1 MRTLQKH
8 ERLLIIAAGI
18 LLLSLLLMLIITPA
32 IYTKTLLNT
41 NNTGALIGMSLAI
54 LIRLP
59 LFVGYLLIL
68 RRIRRFGD
76 RRTGGYYVI
85 GGFLIIF
92 ALIYSDGAFAFLDN
106 KDVIYI
112 SILMFASVFL
122 ELAAAVVTFIA
133 AFFRPKKLVRP
144 TINKDL

>member
-1 MRTLQKH
+1 MKTLQKH

-18 LLLSLLLMLIITPA
+18 LLLSILLMIIISPA

-41 NNTGALIGMSLAI
+41 NNTGALIGMSLAV

-68 RRIRRFGD
+68 RRIRRYGD
-76 RRTGGYYVI
+76 RRTGSYYVI
-85 GGFLIIF
+85 GGFLILF
-92 ALIYSDGAFAFLDN
+92 ALIYTDGAVAFWDN

-122 ELAAAVVTFIA
+122 ELAAAVITFIA
-133 AFFRPKKLVRP
+133 AYFRPKKLIKP
-144 TINKDL
+144 HHSQ

>member
-1 MRTLQKH
+1 MKTLQKH

-18 LLLSLLLMLIITPA
+18 LLLSILLMIIISPA

-41 NNTGALIGMSLAI
+41 NNIGALIGMSLAV

-59 LFVGYLLIL
+59 LFVGYLLIV
-68 RRIRRFGD
+68 RRIRRYGD
-76 RRTGGYYVI
+76 RRTGSYYVI
-85 GGFLIIF
+85 GGFLILF
-92 ALIYSDGAFAFLDN
+92 ALIYTDGAVAFWDN

-122 ELAAAVVTFIA
+122 ELAAAVITFIA
-133 AFFRPKKLVRP
+133 AYFRPKKLIKP
-144 TINKDL
+144 HHSQ

>member
-1 MRTLQKH
+1 MKPLQKH
-8 ERLLIIAAGI
+8 ERLLMIAAGI
-18 LLLSLLLMLIITPA
+18 LLLSILLMIIISPA

-41 NNTGALIGMSLAI
+41 NNTGALIGMSLAV

-68 RRIRRFGD
+68 RRIRRYGD
-76 RRTGGYYVI
+76 RRTGSYYVI
-85 GGFLIIF
+85 GGFLILF
-92 ALIYSDGAFAFLDN
+92 ALIYIDGAVAFWDN

-122 ELAAAVVTFIA
+122 ELAAAVITFIA
-133 AFFRPKKLVRP
+133 AYFRPKKLIKP
-144 TINKDL
+144 HHSQ

>member
-1 MRTLQKH
+1 MKTLQKH

-18 LLLSLLLMLIITPA
+18 LLLSILLMIIISPA

-41 NNTGALIGMSLAI
+41 NNTGALIGMSLAV

-59 LFVGYLLIL
+59 LFVGYLLIV
-68 RRIRRFGD
+68 RRIRRYGD
-76 RRTGGYYVI
+76 RRTGSYYVI
-85 GGFLIIF
+85 GGFLILF
-92 ALIYSDGAFAFLDN
+92 ALIYTDGAVAFWDN

-122 ELAAAVVTFIA
+122 ELAAAVITFIA
-133 AFFRPKKLVRP
+133 AYFRPKKLIKP
-144 TINKDL
+144 HHSQ